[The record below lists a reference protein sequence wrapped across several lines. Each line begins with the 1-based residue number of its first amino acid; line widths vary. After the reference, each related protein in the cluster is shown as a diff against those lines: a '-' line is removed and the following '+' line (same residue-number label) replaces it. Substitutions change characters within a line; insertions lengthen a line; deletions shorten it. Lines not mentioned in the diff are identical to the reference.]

1 MRKIANFVAGVLV
14 IFSLSAAAAETKQT
28 LSPLAEKLPARDFS
42 LKDMDEKIYRLAD
55 LRGKVVLINFWA
67 TWCPPC
73 RKELPSMERLWQQ
86 FSKEDFMVL
95 AINVGE
101 DADTIFAFTGT
112 LEPALGFPL
121 LLDRDSAVLKA
132 WPVRGLPT
140 TFVLDREGRVVYRAV
155 GGREFDNPELVA
167 QLRGLLQNR
176 R

>member
-1 MRKIANFVAGVLV
+1 
-14 IFSLSAAAAETKQT
+14 
-28 LSPLAEKLPARDFS
+28 
-42 LKDMDEKIYRLAD
+42 MDEKIYRLAD

>member
-1 MRKIANFVAGVLV
+1 
-14 IFSLSAAAAETKQT
+14 
-28 LSPLAEKLPARDFS
+28 
-42 LKDMDEKIYRLAD
+42 
-55 LRGKVVLINFWA
+55 
-67 TWCPPC
+67 
-73 RKELPSMERLWQQ
+73 MERLWQQ

>member
-1 MRKIANFVAGVLV
+1 VRKIANFVAGVLV

-28 LSPLAEKLPARDFS
+28 FSPLAEKLPARDFS
-42 LKDMDEKIYRLAD
+42 LKDMDEKTYQLAD

-112 LEPALGFPL
+112 LEPAPSFPI

>member
-28 LSPLAEKLPARDFS
+28 FSPLAEKLPARDFS
-42 LKDMDEKIYRLAD
+42 LKDMDEKTYQLAD

-112 LEPALGFPL
+112 LEPAPSFPI